1 MDINKFFSFTVKKLN
16 KFSPTA
22 LHERKDI
29 SHRYY
34 SHYTA
39 QIYIYIYIIGLRDQ
53 VIVRKRAAS
62 NYTAAN
68 TYK

>member
-22 LHERKDI
+22 LHERNDI

-39 QIYIYIYIIGLRDQ
+39 QIYIYIYNRF
-53 VIVRKRAAS
+53 KRSSDRPEAGGQQLYS
-62 NYTAAN
+62 S
-68 TYK
+68 